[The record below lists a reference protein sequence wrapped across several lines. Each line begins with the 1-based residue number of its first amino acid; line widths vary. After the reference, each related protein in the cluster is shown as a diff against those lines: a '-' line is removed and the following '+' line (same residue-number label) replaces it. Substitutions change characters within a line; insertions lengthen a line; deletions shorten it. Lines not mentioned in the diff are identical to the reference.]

1 MKITLNDGTI
11 KIGKVSI
18 PVKVDHR
25 DLTAD
30 IYEVPKEYQAD
41 GFFVGYSASGEAK
54 EIPACRSYTFIDS
67 VDIPANKEAILE
79 NTKQAKI
86 NLLNTQYEKC
96 AEVLES
102 TYPESERA
110 SWGIQS
116 QEAALVLKDPE
127 SITPWLDAAAL
138 ARGVSRVEMAELI
151 SEMDTVYRTTHG
163 KLTGSRQSIRNQIV
177 AAATL
182 EELSEV
188 QTQIEV

>member
-30 IYEVPKEYQAD
+30 IYEVPKEYRAD

-54 EIPACRSYTFIDS
+54 EIPACRTYTFIDS
-67 VDIPANKEAILE
+67 VDIPANEEAILE
-79 NTKQAKI
+79 NAKQAKI

-96 AEVLES
+96 TEVLES
-102 TYPESERA
+102 AYPESERV

-116 QEAALVLKDPE
+116 QEAALVLKDAE
-127 SITPWLDAAAL
+127 STTPWLDAAAL
-138 ARGVSRVEMAELI
+138 ARGVTRVEMAVLI
-151 SEMDTVYRTTHG
+151 SEMDNAYRTTHG
-163 KLTGSRQSIRNQIV
+163 KLTGSRQAIRNQIV

-188 QTQIEV
+188 QSQIEV